1 MRLLTRLVAT
11 FALAFPVFN
20 SLSAQRPPVTDPLPL
35 ARKRTPDEPLVL
47 TRAGAPEKSEFWNDT
62 LPDYNFRMYDPARR
76 HTIDYG
82 TIGLPGGAARPLLFE
97 VIPRLGVTMGVNSFD
112 LYMLH
117 AEDLRFFRNKRSYSE
132 AYFTQGRNNL
142 NTQLDARFARTFS
155 DSMNVSLDYRSLNNV
170 GQYNYQRDRHNS
182 LAAGIWKPVGKR
194 YEYFLIFTKS
204 VIRQRDNGGIVSDDV
219 FSGAQFQGPLAAAI
233 RLPEESATT
242 RFEDQGFQYTQHYK
256 LAGVGTG
263 KRTLRLSHSLGWTKN
278 RFKFYDGDTIR
289 GLADNAGFYGPFLV
303 DERGV
308 RQYFELNTVTNNIS
322 LNTFRAKTAGTPSD
336 LAALGLRHDYMSLY
350 QEPGRFR
357 YNNLFLTGKISLTPS
372 DRFNFN
378 ADAALGMWK
387 NIGEYQ
393 LSGTLSL
400 GLGKAGVLTAA
411 LFSQRR
417 PPTILQQR
425 LFVTNV
431 PVWQTDF
438 AKPVESS
445 LSATYALPSIG
456 FQATA
461 STMLVNNYIYFD
473 QEGIAAQT
481 TAPLQVARLI
491 LQENIRIGHFHLD
504 NTLALQKANRSDV
517 LHLPEW
523 FTKNSLYYSGKL
535 FDKKLDLHIGLD
547 FRMNS
552 TFLPD
557 AYQPVTGQFHLQDT
571 LSQQPYPWADVFVA
585 FKVQTFRF
593 FFRYEN
599 AYTFIDNTKVFYQ
612 TAWHPQPFGGF
623 RLGVAWRFLDD
634 NSADSQNNQ

>member
-11 FALAFPVFN
+11 LALAPLVFN
-20 SLSAQRPPVTDPLPL
+20 SLSAQRPSVTDPVPL
-35 ARKRTPDEPLVL
+35 ARKREPDEPLAF
-47 TRAGAPEKSEFWNDT
+47 TYARSPEKSEFWSDT
-62 LPDYNFRMYDPARR
+62 LPDFNFRMYDPARR

-97 VIPRLGVTMGVNSFD
+97 VTPRLGVTTGMNSFD
-112 LYMLH
+112 LYILQ
-117 AEDLRFFRNKRSYSE
+117 ADDLRFFRNKRSYSE

-142 NTQLDARFARTFS
+142 NSQLDARFARTFG
-155 DSMNVSLDYRSLNNV
+155 DSTNISLDYRSLNNL

-182 LAAGIWKPVGKR
+182 LAAGLWKPVGKR

-204 VIRQRDNGGIVSDDV
+204 VVRQRDNGGIVSDDV
-219 FSGAQFQGPLAAAI
+219 FSGDQFQGPLAAAI

-242 RFEDQGFQYTQHYK
+242 RFEDQGIQFTHHYK
-256 LAGVGTG
+256 LAGTETG
-263 KRTLRLSHSLGWTKN
+263 KRTLRLSHTLGWNKS
-278 RFKFYDGDTIR
+278 RFKFYDGDTIK
-289 GLADNAGFYGPFLV
+289 GLADNAGFYGKFLV

-308 RQYFELNTVTNNIS
+308 RQYFELNTVSNNFS
-322 LNTFRAKTAGTPSD
+322 LNTFRAKNSGTPSD
-336 LAALGLRHDYMSLY
+336 LLALGLRHDYISLY
-350 QEPGRFR
+350 QEPGRYR
-357 YNNLFLTGKISLTPS
+357 YNNLFLTGKISLAPS
-372 DRFNFN
+372 GRFNFDAN
-378 ADAALGMWK
+378 AALGLLK

-393 LSGTLSL
+393 LGGSLTL
-400 GLGKAGVLTAA
+400 GLGKAGIFTAS
-411 LFSQRR
+411 LLSQRR

-425 LFVTNV
+425 LFVTGV

-438 AKPVESS
+438 AKPVEST
-445 LSATYALPSIG
+445 LSATYALPAIG
-456 FQATA
+456 FKATA
-461 STMLVNNYIYFD
+461 NTTLVNNYIYFD
-473 QEGIAAQT
+473 QEGLATQT
-481 TAPLQVARLI
+481 TAPLQIAQFIV
-491 LQENIRIGHFHLD
+491 QENIRVGHFHLD

-535 FDKKLDLHIGLD
+535 FEQKLDLNIGFD

-552 TFLPD
+552 AFLPD

-571 LSQQPYPWADVFVA
+571 LSQQPYPWVDVFVA
-585 FKVQTFRF
+585 FKVQSFRF

-599 AYTFIDNTKVFYQ
+599 AWTFVDNTKVFYQ

-634 NSADSQNNQ
+634 NNTDVRNNQ

>member
-1 MRLLTRLVAT
+1 MRLLLRLVAT
-11 FALAFPVFN
+11 LALALPVFN
-20 SLSAQRPPVTDPLPL
+20 CLSAQRPPVTDPLPL
-35 ARKRTPDEPLVL
+35 PVKREPDEPLAY
-47 TRAGAPEKSEFWNDT
+47 TYARSPEKSEFWSDT

-97 VIPRLGVTMGVNSFD
+97 VAPRLGVTTGMNSFD
-112 LYMLH
+112 LYILH
-117 AEDLRFFRNKRSYSE
+117 ADDLRFFRNKRSFSE
-132 AYFTQGRNNL
+132 ACFTQGRNNL
-142 NTQLDARFARTFS
+142 NTQLDARFARTFG
-155 DSMNVSLDYRSLNNV
+155 DSMNVSLDYRSLNNL

-182 LAAGIWKPVGKR
+182 LAAGVWKPVGKR

-233 RLPEESATT
+233 RLPEESAAT
-242 RFEDQGFQYTQHYK
+242 RYEDQGFQYTQHYK

-263 KRTLRLSHSLGWTKN
+263 KRTLRLSHSLGWTNN

-289 GLADNAGFYGPFLV
+289 GLADNAPFYGRFLV

-308 RQYFELNTVTNNIS
+308 RQYFELNTVTNNFT
-322 LNTFRAKTAGTPSD
+322 LNTFKAGKTGAPSD
-336 LAALGLRHDYMSLY
+336 LVALGLRHDYISLY
-350 QEPGRFR
+350 QEPGRYR

-372 DRFNFN
+372 GRFSFH
-378 ADAALGMWK
+378 ADAALGMLN

-393 LSGTLSL
+393 LGGTLYL
-400 GLGKAGVLTAA
+400 GLGKAGVLSAS
-411 LFSQRR
+411 LLSQRR

-425 LFVTNV
+425 LFVTGT
-431 PVWQTDF
+431 PVWQNDF
-438 AKPVESS
+438 AKPVEST
-445 LSATYALPSIG
+445 LSAACALPAIG
-456 FQATA
+456 FRAAANT
-461 STMLVNNYIYFD
+461 TLVNNYIYFD
-473 QEGIAAQT
+473 QEGMAAQT
-481 TAPLQVARLI
+481 TAPLQVAQLI
-491 LQENIRIGHFHLD
+491 LQENIRVGHFHLD
-504 NTLALQKANRSDV
+504 NTVALQKANRSDV

-535 FDKKLDLHIGLD
+535 FDRKLDLNAGVD

-552 TFLPD
+552 AFLPD
-557 AYQPVTGQFHLQDT
+557 AYQPVTGQFYLQDT
-571 LSQQPYPWADVFVA
+571 LTQQPYPWMDVFVA
-585 FKVQTFRF
+585 FKVQSFRF

-599 AYTFIDNTKVFYQ
+599 AWTFVDNTRVFYQ

-634 NSADSQNNQ
+634 NNLENRNSQ